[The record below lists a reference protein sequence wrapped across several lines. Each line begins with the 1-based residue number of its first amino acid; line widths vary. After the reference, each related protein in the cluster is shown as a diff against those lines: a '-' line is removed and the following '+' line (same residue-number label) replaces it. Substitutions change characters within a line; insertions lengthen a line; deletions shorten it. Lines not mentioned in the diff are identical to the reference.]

1 MMKTRTMLVV
11 SAFMVLTTSCN
22 KSTTNDDNPIKVKTI
37 LASATP
43 DCDAN
48 SYSGTIEAQNGI
60 SLSFPVGGTVKQFNC
75 AEGAQIKKGQLLAVL
90 DATTMGNLASASS
103 ATVGQAQAA
112 LAQMELSAEQ
122 AADAYKRMKLLHD
135 NGSLPE
141 IKWVEVQTR
150 YQQAKD
156 AVRLAKATV
165 QAAKAQKNISQKN
178 LSDTRLY
185 APSAGFLSKKITE
198 VGQNVAPGQPVATLV
213 DIQQVKVKINVA
225 EDDRAKIHVGQT
237 FRFTVSSLPGKTF
250 IAHVTEIGVA
260 ADPITRSYEVKAVA
274 DNAQH
279 QLLPGMVCDVK
290 VQATAPSSAIML
302 PANIIQIDFD
312 NRPFVWTVVKGM
324 ARKTYVIIGQ
334 SAGDYVQITTGL
346 STKDVVI
353 VEGQQKVSNGMRVE

>member
-1 MMKTRTMLVV
+1 MADKVY
-11 SAFMVLTTSCN
+11 SC
-22 KSTTNDDNPIKVKTI
+22 IH
-37 LASATP
+37 A
-43 DCDAN
+43 
-48 SYSGTIEAQNGI
+48 
-60 SLSFPVGGTVKQFNC
+60 
-75 AEGAQIKKGQLLAVL
+75 LAVRPEFFL
-90 DATTMGNLASASS
+90 LI
-103 ATVGQAQAA
+103 QAA

-250 IAHVTEIGVA
+250 VAYVTEIGRAFDCHYRSGHRGCA
-260 ADPITRSYEVKAVA
+260 AHANACCVGCSEHHPHFYLHFVGAVLCVWHRIKHR
-274 DNAQH
+274 NAGSFDCNLGYDRRQFH
-279 QLLPGMVCDVK
+279 RHHRQLHGIDGRRHEPLGRQYQEC
-290 VQATAPSSAIML
+290 APL
-302 PANIIQIDFD
+302 F
-312 NRPFVWTVVKGM
+312 
-324 ARKTYVIIGQ
+324 
-334 SAGDYVQITTGL
+334 
-346 STKDVVI
+346 
-353 VEGQQKVSNGMRVE
+353 

>member
-1 MMKTRTMLVV
+1 M
-11 SAFMVLTTSCN
+11 
-22 KSTTNDDNPIKVKTI
+22 
-37 LASATP
+37 
-43 DCDAN
+43 
-48 SYSGTIEAQNGI
+48 
-60 SLSFPVGGTVKQFNC
+60 
-75 AEGAQIKKGQLLAVL
+75 
-90 DATTMGNLASASS
+90 
-103 ATVGQAQAA
+103 
-112 LAQMELSAEQ
+112 
-122 AADAYKRMKLLHD
+122 
-135 NGSLPE
+135 
-141 IKWVEVQTR
+141 
-150 YQQAKD
+150 
-156 AVRLAKATV
+156 RLAKATV

-250 IAHVTEIGVA
+250 VAHVTEIGVA
-260 ADPITRSYEVKAVA
+260 ADPITRSHEVKAVA

-324 ARKTYVIIGQ
+324 AHKTYVIIGQ

-346 STKDVVI
+346 STKDIVI

>member
-1 MMKTRTMLVV
+1 MADKVY
-11 SAFMVLTTSCN
+11 SC
-22 KSTTNDDNPIKVKTI
+22 IH
-37 LASATP
+37 A
-43 DCDAN
+43 
-48 SYSGTIEAQNGI
+48 
-60 SLSFPVGGTVKQFNC
+60 
-75 AEGAQIKKGQLLAVL
+75 LAVRPEFFL
-90 DATTMGNLASASS
+90 LI
-103 ATVGQAQAA
+103 QAA
-112 LAQMELSAEQ
+112 LAQVELTAEQ

-250 IAHVTEIGVA
+250 VAHVTEIGVA
-260 ADPITRSYEVKAVA
+260 ADPITRSYEVKTVA
-274 DNAQH
+274 NNAQH

-324 ARKTYVIIGQ
+324 AHKTYVIIGQ

-346 STKDVVI
+346 CLAILLRARPNICCKVARTFRARPNTYCTL
-353 VEGQQKVSNGMRVE
+353 QQHFGHARSQIAR

>member
-1 MMKTRTMLVV
+1 MMNTRTMLVV
-11 SAFMVLTTSCN
+11 SAFMVLATSCN

-250 IAHVTEIGVA
+250 LAHVTEIGVA
-260 ADPITRSYEVKAVA
+260 ADPIT
-274 DNAQH
+274 
-279 QLLPGMVCDVK
+279 GMVCDVQ

-324 ARKTYVIIGQ
+324 AHKTYVIIGQ

>member
-1 MMKTRTMLVV
+1 MPLFKICAREPSSLPKLFIALVPVFQRTTAQMVFHIFAKEAGVGKTQTMAYL
-11 SAFMVLTTSCN
+11 LHT
-22 KSTTNDDNPIKVKTI
+22 KVG
-37 LASATP
+37 
-43 DCDAN
+43 C
-48 SYSGTIEAQNGI
+48 
-60 SLSFPVGGTVKQFNC
+60 
-75 AEGAQIKKGQLLAVL
+75 AQIIGDGRQGVLLYPRIGCAPRVL
-90 DATTMGNLASASS
+90 FANTS
-103 ATVGQAQAA
+103 A
-112 LAQMELSAEQ
+112 LAQVELSAEQ

-135 NGSLPE
+135 NGALPE

-250 IAHVTEIGVA
+250 VAYVTEIGVA

-274 DNAQH
+274 DNARH
-279 QLLPGMVCDVK
+279 QLLPGMVCDVN

-324 ARKTYVIIGQ
+324 AHKTYVIIGQ

-346 STKDVVI
+346 STKDIVI